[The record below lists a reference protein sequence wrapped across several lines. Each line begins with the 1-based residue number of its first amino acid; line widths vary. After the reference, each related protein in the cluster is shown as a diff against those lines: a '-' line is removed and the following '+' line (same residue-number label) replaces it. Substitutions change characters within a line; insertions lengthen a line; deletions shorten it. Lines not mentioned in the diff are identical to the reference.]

1 MMAHLSLGAVPRSV
15 WVTLEDDLVDLVKPG
30 DDVEVIGVVTRR
42 WKPLGKAAEDKTDV
56 SLCIKAMNI
65 TVSNSNVISSAVLT
79 EEAEREFRAF
89 WSQARHR
96 DVLGRAQLVSLFC
109 PQVYGL
115 YLVKL
120 ALMVALAGGVD
131 KVLTRHCTVIMITTI
146 TITISQGGL
155 GQHAG
160 AGRGPPA
167 AGGRPRDREESAA
180 EVRGQAAA
188 PVRADH
194 RGGHHQVR
202 ARSLAPLLS
211 VTPSAGLTV
220 AASCEGGSWHL
231 EAGALVL
238 ADGGVCCIDEFGC
251 IREADRAC
259 IHEAMEQQVEMIV
272 TRSLFA

>member
-1 MMAHLSLGAVPRSV
+1 MAHLSLGAVPRSV

-131 KVLTRHCTVIMITTI
+131 KVLTRHCDYDNNNYNYNIP
-146 TITISQGGL
+146 GGL
-155 GQHAG
+155 FQHAG
-160 AGRGPPA
+160 AGRGAPA

-188 PVRADH
+188 PVRAHH

-202 ARSLAPLLS
+202 ARSLVPLLS
-211 VTPSAGLTV
+211 VIPVRASPWPPAARAAPGTWRPGRWSSLT
-220 AASCEGGSWHL
+220 AASAASTSS
-231 EAGALVL
+231 GASGRRT
-238 ADGGVCCIDEFGC
+238 AP
-251 IREADRAC
+251 AS
-259 IHEAMEQQVEMIV
+259 
-272 TRSLFA
+272 TRPWSSRWR

>member
-131 KVLTRHCTVIMITTI
+131 KVQTRHCDYDNNNYNYTI
-146 TITISQGGL
+146 PRWTLPTRGC
-155 GQHAG
+155 G
-160 AGRGPPA
+160 ARRTCCWWATPGPGR
-167 AGGRPRDREESAA
+167 
-180 EVRGQAAA
+180 V
-188 PVRADH
+188 
-194 RGGHHQVR
+194 
-202 ARSLAPLLS
+202 
-211 VTPSAGLTV
+211 
-220 AASCEGGSWHL
+220 SC
-231 EAGALVL
+231 
-238 ADGGVCCIDEFGC
+238 
-251 IREADRAC
+251 
-259 IHEAMEQQVEMIV
+259 
-272 TRSLFA
+272 

>member
-131 KVLTRHCTVIMITTI
+131 KVLTRHCDYDNNNYNYNIP
-146 TITISQGGL
+146 GGL
-155 GQHAG
+155 FQHAG
-160 AGRGPPA
+160 AGRGAPA

-194 RGGHHQVR
+194 RGGHHQVSQSM
-202 ARSLAPLLS
+202 RSSPPS
-211 VTPSAGLTV
+211 ICDPSAGLTV

-272 TRSLFA
+272 TCSLFA

>member
-79 EEAEREFRAF
+79 EEAEREFRAL

-131 KVLTRHCTVIMITTI
+131 KVLTRHCDYDNNNYNYNILRWTRPTR
-146 TITISQGGL
+146 GC
-155 GQHAG
+155 G
-160 AGRGPPA
+160 ARPTCCWWATPGPGR
-167 AGGRPRDREESAA
+167 
-180 EVRGQAAA
+180 V
-188 PVRADH
+188 
-194 RGGHHQVR
+194 
-202 ARSLAPLLS
+202 
-211 VTPSAGLTV
+211 
-220 AASCEGGSWHL
+220 SC
-231 EAGALVL
+231 
-238 ADGGVCCIDEFGC
+238 
-251 IREADRAC
+251 
-259 IHEAMEQQVEMIV
+259 
-272 TRSLFA
+272 